1 VSGQAAGWRPVRGI
15 TWTAAVVL
23 LLVAV
28 PLPGAAVDLA
38 PRLQPTRSVYVPAS
52 GGTRLAVDLYLP
64 DRAGQDRWPAILVST
79 RYGRRVERDI
89 HDVAYFTGQ
98 GYAFVIVDS
107 RGSGASFGTRDTEL
121 SSGEIADIGAVSRW
135 IARQAWS
142 NGRVALMG
150 TSYSADAAD
159 LGTGTGAPP
168 IRAAVI
174 RFTESDPY
182 LHNFFPG
189 GVANTMLRDLWGMA
203 VAGVDRSVGCV
214 AEASA
219 CRDVPQLAPVDDDPD
234 YAQLRR
240 ALREHL
246 ANARID
252 VDMLAI
258 TYSDDTLPGRP
269 VTLSSRGTLAQMA
282 QVARHRVPVLY
293 SGSWLD
299 AGTALSALRR
309 YQQGGRIPARVLIGA
324 TDHGMRHGADPF
336 RGAGHPGVPAPA
348 RLRALEHDFLQ
359 RALQGAA
366 GRARRIDYAVMGSE
380 VWRSTPSWPP
390 AGVRETRWPLGA
402 DRQLG
407 GDPVAGT
414 VPYRVD
420 LATSTGRSNRW
431 RANMGVLPD
440 FSAWAA
446 DTSRML
452 DFVSAPVATEQE
464 LVGEPRLELE
474 LRSSHEDGAVFA
486 YLAVERGDRLHYV
499 TEGML
504 RLIHRRSAAPA
515 TGAAHNFARAA
526 LLPMVPG
533 ESARLVIEF
542 FPTAVRLAPG
552 DRLHLLLAGADAGTF
567 QRYPLHGDPVWK
579 IAAGDSVLLLPLRD
593 WQAGSATDAVTP

>member
-1 VSGQAAGWRPVRGI
+1 MQQAGGSEANRRGGCPVALLALVLFALPS
-15 TWTAAVVL
+15 WNAV
-23 LLVAV
+23 AE
-28 PLPGAAVDLA
+28 PA
-38 PRLQPTRSVYVPAS
+38 PPVPARS
-52 GGTRLAVDLYLP
+52 LYVEGTRGARLAVDVYLP
-64 DRAGQDRWPAILVST
+64 QQAARRPAILVST

-89 HDVAYFTGQ
+89 HDVAYFIGQ

-107 RGSGASFGTRDTEL
+107 CGSGASFGARRIEL
-121 SSGEIADIGAVSRW
+121 GAEEVADIGQVSRW
-135 IARQAWS
+135 IASQPWS
-142 NGRVALMG
+142 DGRVALMG

-159 LGTGTGAPP
+159 LGTGAGARP

-189 GVANTMLRDLWGMA
+189 GVANTMLRDLWGLA
-203 VAGVDRSVGCV
+203 VAGADRSVGCV

-234 YAQLRR
+234 YTQLRR

-258 TYSDDTLPGRP
+258 TFSDDTLPGRP
-269 VTLSSRGTLAQMA
+269 ETLSSRGTLAQMA
-282 QVARHRVPVLY
+282 QVARHRVPVFY

-309 YQQGGRIPARVLIGA
+309 YQQGERIPARVLIGA
-324 TDHGMRHGADPF
+324 TDHGMRRGADPF
-336 RGAGHPGVPAPA
+336 RGAGQSVVPAPA
-348 RLRALEHDFLQ
+348 RLRELEHDFLQ
-359 RALQGAA
+359 HALPG
-366 GRARRIDYAVMGSE
+366 GSGIARRIDYAVMGSE
-380 VWRSTPSWPP
+380 VWRSTASWPP

-402 DRQLG
+402 DQRLG
-407 GDPVAGT
+407 GEPVAGT
-414 VPYRVD
+414 VTWRVD
-420 LATSTGRSNRW
+420 MATSTGKANRW

-440 FSAWAA
+440 FSGWAA
-446 DTSRML
+446 DTSRLL
-452 DFVSAPVATEQE
+452 DFVSAPIATEQE

-486 YLAVERGDRLHYV
+486 YLAVERGGRLHYV

-504 RLIHRRSAAPA
+504 RLIHRRPAPPA
-515 TGAAHNFARAA
+515 TAAAHRFARAD

-533 ESARLVIEF
+533 ETARVVIEL

-567 QRYPLHGDPVWK
+567 QRYPLHGDPLWE
-579 IAAGDSVLLLPLRD
+579 IAAGGSELLLPLRD
-593 WQAGSATDAVTP
+593 WQAGSDTDAITP